1 MSIRSGSASN
11 SLIITRLGRPRAAS
25 TLHRNC
31 YTVSG
36 MPVISS
42 TSPFTL
48 IDLNWTNR
56 PHAIASMLVEC
67 NGVRALIDPGPES
80 TLNTLRS
87 ALQSRDLDFQSLD
100 FLILT
105 HIHLDHAGAAGAL
118 VRENPRLRVY
128 VHQFGATHM
137 VDPSRL
143 LASAGRLYGG
153 NLIPLYGEC
162 APVPESALLP
172 LDGGEKIR
180 VGEVELEVFYT
191 PGHASHHVSFWH
203 APSRTAFVGDTAG
216 IRVQGDSF
224 LLPAT
229 PPPDIDIELWNQSL
243 DTIDSWKP
251 ERLFLTHFGFIENP
265 AAHIQLYR
273 DRLRDWTALT
283 QRLLQENETPE
294 AAEPK
299 FVEAVASEVRGALPP
314 DAAELYIF
322 NGGLGLSWR
331 GLVRY
336 VRKRASREKSAG
348 ENG

>member
-1 MSIRSGSASN
+1 MSIPSASASN
-11 SLIITRLGRPRAAS
+11 SFIFTSLRRPSAS
-25 TLHRNC
+25 RFRRNC
-31 YTVSG
+31 YTVPG
-36 MPVISS
+36 MSQLLAS
-42 TSPFTL
+42 APFSAF
-48 IDLNWTNR
+48 DLHWTGR
-56 PHAIASMLVEC
+56 AQAIASL
-67 NGVRALIDPGPES
+67 LIDPGPES
-80 TLNTLRS
+80 TLDTLRA
-87 ALQSRDLDFQSLD
+87 ALHSRSLDFRSLD

-105 HIHLDHAGAAGAL
+105 HIHLDHAGATGAL
-118 VRENPRLRVY
+118 VRENPGLRVY
-128 VHQFGATHM
+128 VHEFGATHM

-153 NLIPLYGEC
+153 NLTPLYGEC
-162 APVPESALLP
+162 APVPETALVP
-172 LDGGEKIR
+172 LAGGEKIQI
-180 VGEVELEVFYT
+180 GEVGLDVFYT

-229 PPPDIDIELWNQSL
+229 PPPDVDMELWNQSL
-243 DTIDSWKP
+243 DTIESWQP

-265 AAHIQLYR
+265 AGHIQLYR

-294 AAEPK
+294 AAEQK
-299 FVEAVASEVRGALPP
+299 FVESVASEVRGALPP

-336 VRKRASREKSAG
+336 VRKRALREKSAG
-348 ENG
+348 ENA